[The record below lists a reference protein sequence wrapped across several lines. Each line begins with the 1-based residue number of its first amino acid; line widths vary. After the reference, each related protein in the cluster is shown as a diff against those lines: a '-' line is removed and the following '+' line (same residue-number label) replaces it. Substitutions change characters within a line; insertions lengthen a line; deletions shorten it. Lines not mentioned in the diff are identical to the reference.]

1 VLLAAG
7 CTSTSSGSGSGPSS
21 ADNPV
26 ISPPPTS
33 AAALPSSPAA
43 PSTSAPTTAAV
54 SSSAAPSATK
64 SRPTSPATPRSTC
77 TEIGIRVIPGGAS
90 VGQEI
95 AALQFTNNGSASCT
109 LVGYPQVTLLR
120 SGRAAGRP
128 SQPAS
133 TANSERTLAPG
144 ETAESL
150 LHDYV
155 TNCQAPLSESVRVV
169 APGSSVDLVRPF
181 ELRVCVLRV
190 DRLGAPD

>member
-33 AAALPSSPAA
+33 AAALPSTPAA
-43 PSTSAPTTAAV
+43 PSTSAPTTAA
-54 SSSAAPSATK
+54 SSSVAPSATK
-64 SRPTSPATPRSTC
+64 SRSGPPAAPRSTC

-133 TANSERTLAPG
+133 TANSQRTLAPG

-190 DRLGAPD
+190 DKLGAPD